1 MLKKFLISMLGT
13 VAGLWISALIA
24 VVVIVC
30 LISSAVASHM
40 PEVKLTDKSILY
52 IKLDGDIAERHQPGD
67 LLQLL
72 SDADTGGDSFVDM
85 LDAIALAANDGHIS
99 GLYIDGGLPELGSGS
114 REELL
119 EAVRAFKKSGKWVVA
134 YGDYYVQPAYQIA
147 SAADDVYLNPVG
159 SVDVHGVASM
169 NIFFTG
175 LLDKLGIKMH
185 IVRVGTYKS
194 AVEPFFATEMSPAS
208 RLQTQAMVDTL
219 WSVMSAD
226 IAANRGLKLSDV
238 TAWADSII
246 SCWPAGRALETGAVT
261 ALDYRRKAENVLRE
275 KIGIDRD
282 EELPLITAADYL
294 STRKTADPEK
304 DHLAVL
310 FAVGDIVDT
319 GEGGIAGDVMTPEII
334 RLADDEHVK
343 GLVLRVNSGGGSAFA
358 SEQIWE
364 ALEYFKSTG
373 KPFYVS
379 MGDVAASGGYYISC
393 GADRI
398 YADRTTL
405 TGSIGVFGIVPDMKG
420 LLTGHLGLTF
430 STVESNPNAMPLN
443 IYGDMSEQQLAALQ
457 SGVND
462 IYETFTRRVAEG
474 RGISQDS
481 VKQIAEGRV
490 WVGGKALEIGLV
502 DELAGLR
509 KAVADAASK
518 SGVGVDKVVYYPEIG
533 DDFMMELLREARGSV
548 SYGGMSMDG
557 SALRMMRFV
566 QYLSRMNPIQ
576 ARMTPVE
583 IK

>member
-1 MLKKFLISMLGT
+1 M
-13 VAGLWISALIA
+13 
-24 VVVIVC
+24 
-30 LISSAVASHM
+30 
-40 PEVKLTDKSILY
+40 
-52 IKLDGDIAERHQPGD
+52 
-67 LLQLL
+67 
-72 SDADTGGDSFVDM
+72 
-85 LDAIALAANDGHIS
+85 
-99 GLYIDGGLPELGSGS
+99 
-114 REELL
+114 
-119 EAVRAFKKSGKWVVA
+119 
-134 YGDYYVQPAYQIA
+134 
-147 SAADDVYLNPVG
+147 
-159 SVDVHGVASM
+159 
-169 NIFFTG
+169 
-175 LLDKLGIKMH
+175 
-185 IVRVGTYKS
+185 
-194 AVEPFFATEMSPAS
+194 
-208 RLQTQAMVDTL
+208 
-219 WSVMSAD
+219 
-226 IAANRGLKLSDV
+226 
-238 TAWADSII
+238 
-246 SCWPAGRALETGAVT
+246 
-261 ALDYRRKAENVLRE
+261 
-275 KIGIDRD
+275 
-282 EELPLITAADYL
+282 
-294 STRKTADPEK
+294 
-304 DHLAVL
+304 L

>member
-226 IAANRGLKLSDV
+226 IAANRGLKLSAV

-246 SCWPAGRALETGAVT
+246 SCWPAGRALEAGAVT

>member
-1 MLKKFLISMLGT
+1 MLKKFFISMLGT
-13 VAGLWISALIA
+13 IAGLWISILIGI
-24 VVVIVC
+24 VVIIC
-30 LISSAVASHM
+30 IISSLVASNM
-40 PEVKLTDKSILY
+40 PDVKLTDKSILY
-52 IKLDGDIAERHQPGD
+52 INLDGSVAERHQPGD

-72 SDADTGGDSFVDM
+72 QDSETDGDSFVDM
-85 LDAIALAANDGHIS
+85 LDAITLAANDGKIC
-99 GLYIDGGLPELGSGS
+99 GLYIVGGMPEIGSAS

-119 EAVRAFKKSGKWVVA
+119 EAVRKFRKSGKWVIA
-134 YGDYYVQPAYQIA
+134 YGDTYVQPAYQIA
-147 SAADDVYLNPVG
+147 SVADAVYLNPMG
-159 SVDVHGVASM
+159 GVDVHGVATM

-175 LLDKLGIKMH
+175 LLDKLGIKVH

-194 AVEPFFATEMSPAS
+194 AVEPFFAKEMSPAS
-208 RLQTQAMVDTL
+208 RLQTQAMVDTV
-219 WSVMSAD
+219 WSVMSDD
-226 IAANRGLKLSDV
+226 IAVNRGVGLAEV

-246 SCWPAGRALETGAVT
+246 SCWPAQRTLDAGAVT
-261 ALDYRRKAENVLRE
+261 ALEYRRKVEDVLRG
-275 KIGIDRD
+275 KIGIERD
-282 EELPLITAADYL
+282 EDLPLVTAAEYMQ
-294 STRKTADPEK
+294 TRKAVDPEK

-319 GEGGIAGDVMTPEII
+319 GEGGIVGDVMTPEII

-405 TGSIGVFGIVPDMKG
+405 TGSIGVFGMVPDLSG
-420 LLTGHLGLTF
+420 LFTGHLGLTF
-430 STVESNPNAMPLN
+430 STVKSNPNAIPLN
-443 IYGDMSEQQLAALQ
+443 IYGEMSEQQLAALQ
-457 SGVND
+457 ASVDD
-462 IYETFTRRVAEG
+462 IYDTFTRRVADG
-474 RGISQDS
+474 RGIPQDS
-481 VKQIAEGRV
+481 VKRIAEGRV

-518 SGVGVDKVVYYPEIG
+518 AGVDADDVIYYPEIEE
-533 DDFMMELLREARGSV
+533 DFMMQLLREARGSV
-548 SYGGMSMDG
+548 SYAGMSVDG
-557 SALRMMRFV
+557 AALRMMRLV
-566 QYLSRMNPIQ
+566 QYFSRMNPVQ
-576 ARMTPVE
+576 ARMSPVE
-583 IK
+583 IR

>member
-238 TAWADSII
+238 TVWADSII
-246 SCWPAGRALETGAVT
+246 SCWPAGRALEAGAVT

-282 EELPLITAADYL
+282 EELPLVTAADYL
-294 STRKTADPEK
+294 STRKTVDPEK

-474 RGISQDS
+474 RSISQDS